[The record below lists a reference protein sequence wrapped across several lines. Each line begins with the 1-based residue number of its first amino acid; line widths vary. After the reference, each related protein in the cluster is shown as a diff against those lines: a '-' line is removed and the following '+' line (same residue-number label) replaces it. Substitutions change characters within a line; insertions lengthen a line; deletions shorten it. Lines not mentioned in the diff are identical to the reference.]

1 MERTICVLVAIAAL
15 GGCKDGKEKMK
26 EAAKDVDHAI
36 DKLDLDE
43 AKQHLANAK
52 DAIAK
57 GLDAVEDCTW
67 ATSVADNVVDNPV
80 VELRR
85 LCSFDAPLGRAT
97 RAVEAAEKARA
108 EQAGA
113 PTLTECQSDS
123 WAKAARDLDAKF
135 ASEPKW
141 LELKARWTKVCP
153 SP

>member
-1 MERTICVLVAIAAL
+1 MISVLAVIAAL
-15 GGCKDGKEKMK
+15 AGCKDGKEQMK

-36 DKLDLDE
+36 DKIDLDD
-43 AKQHLANAK
+43 AKQHLVNAK
-52 DAIAK
+52 DAIAR

-67 ATSVADNVVDNPV
+67 ATSVADNVMDNPV

-113 PTLTECQSDS
+113 PTLTECQSDAY
-123 WAKAARDLDAKF
+123 AKAARELDAKF

-141 LELKARWTKVCP
+141 TELKARWAKVCP
-153 SP
+153 PPPG